1 MYKIII
7 DWDKCQAC
15 GDCVDSCPSEV
26 LVITEKDGKQV
37 AEAARPE
44 DCIGCEACV
53 AACPEEAIEVVEA

>member
-26 LVITEKDGKQV
+26 LVIAQKDGKDV
-37 AEAARPE
+37 AQAMRPE

-53 AACPEEAIEVVEA
+53 AACPEEAITVTEE